1 MERKRLLLVA
11 LGLVVMVLVLI
22 KAVTQHPIVFIALL
36 IFLGFSVAFTLLKK
50 S

>member
-11 LGLVVMVLVLI
+11 LGLVVMLLVLI
-22 KAVTQHPIVFIALL
+22 KAVTQHPVVFIAML
-36 IFLGFSVAFTLLKK
+36 IFLVFLVAFTLLKK

>member
-22 KAVTQHPIVFIALL
+22 EAVTQHPIVFIALL
-36 IFLGFSVAFTLLKK
+36 IFLVFSVAFTLLKK
-50 S
+50 